1 MTAPDRAPSEVVPLS
16 AAGQTARI
24 AIRPLT
30 PADVRAVRRL
40 ERAAYGSANPRTAF
54 ERELRNGLS
63 AYLAAVDA
71 DDERPAQR
79 RRWTRRGPVGW
90 LRRRLGADEGAPILG
105 FAGVWYTHEQ
115 LHLVTIAVDPAAAA
129 PRHRA
134 SRCCSPSATSRSRPS
149 STASRWRCAAS
160 NAGAMRLYERCGF
173 RRVGRLRNYYS
184 DNREDAIVMLLD
196 GLTVAEPP
204 EALTLA
210 RGGRNVVPPSRRR
223 GGLSSAGSP
232 VRLRAYEAAAASL
245 SASSSSAA
253 GSWT

>member
-1 MTAPDRAPSEVVPLS
+1 MTAPDCAPSEVVPLS
-16 AAGQTARI
+16 AADQTARI

-30 PADVRAVRRL
+30 PADVRTVRRL

-63 AYLAAVDA
+63 AYLVAIDA
-71 DDERPAQR
+71 SADGERAAQR
-79 RRWTRRGPVGW
+79 RPWTRRGPVGW
-90 LRRRLGADEGAPILG
+90 LRRRLGAGEGAPILG

-115 LHLVTIAVDPAAAA
+115 LHLVTIAVDPRQQRRGIGLTLLLAVCDLAIEAELDSVA
-129 PRHRA
+129 LEVR
-134 SRCCSPSATSRSRPS
+134 
-149 STASRWRCAAS
+149 AS

-196 GLTVAEPP
+196 GLAAAEPP

-210 RGGRNVVPPSRRR
+210 RGGRNVVPPTE
-223 GGLSSAGSP
+223 GM
-232 VRLRAYEAAAASL
+232 ED
-245 SASSSSAA
+245 
-253 GSWT
+253 

>member
-71 DDERPAQR
+71 AASPAQR

-90 LRRRLGADEGAPILG
+90 LRRRLGAGEGAPILG

-115 LHLVTIAVDPAAAA
+115 LHLVTIAVDPRQQRRGIALALLLAVCDLA
-129 PRHRA
+129 IEA
-134 SRCCSPSATSRSRPS
+134 ELDGVALEVRS
-149 STASRWRCAAS
+149 S

-210 RGGRNVVPPSRRR
+210 RGGRNVVPPTAD
-223 GGLSSAGSP
+223 G
-232 VRLRAYEAAAASL
+232 ED
-245 SASSSSAA
+245 
-253 GSWT
+253 

>member
-30 PADVRAVRRL
+30 PADVRTVRRL

-63 AYLAAVDA
+63 AYLAAIDGS
-71 DDERPAQR
+71 DDGRPAQR

-90 LRRRLGADEGAPILG
+90 LRRRLGAGEGAPILG

-115 LHLVTIAVDPAAAA
+115 LHLVTIAVDPRQQRRGIALALLLAVCDLA
-129 PRHRA
+129 IEAELDSVALEVR
-134 SRCCSPSATSRSRPS
+134 T
-149 STASRWRCAAS
+149 S

-196 GLTVAEPP
+196 GLAAAEPP

-210 RGGRNVVPPSRRR
+210 RDGREVVPPTE
-223 GGLSSAGSP
+223 GM
-232 VRLRAYEAAAASL
+232 ED
-245 SASSSSAA
+245 
-253 GSWT
+253 

>member
-1 MTAPDRAPSEVVPLS
+1 MTARDCAPSEVVPLS

-63 AYLAAVDA
+63 AYLAAIDGS
-71 DDERPAQR
+71 DDGRPAQR

-90 LRRRLGADEGAPILG
+90 LRRRLGAGEGAPILG

-115 LHLVTIAVDPAAAA
+115 LHLVTIAVDPRQQRRGIALALLLAVCDLA
-129 PRHRA
+129 IEA
-134 SRCCSPSATSRSRPS
+134 DLDSVALEVRS
-149 STASRWRCAAS
+149 S

-196 GLTVAEPP
+196 GLAAAEPP

-210 RGGRNVVPPSRRR
+210 RGGRNVVPPTE
-223 GGLSSAGSP
+223 GM
-232 VRLRAYEAAAASL
+232 ED
-245 SASSSSAA
+245 
-253 GSWT
+253 

>member
-30 PADVRAVRRL
+30 PADVRAVRRI
-40 ERAAYGSANPRTAF
+40 ERVAYGSANPRTAF

-63 AYLAAVDA
+63 AYLAAIDGSDDA
-71 DDERPAQR
+71 SPAQR

-90 LRRRLGADEGAPILG
+90 LRRRLGAGEGAPILG

-115 LHLVTIAVDPAAAA
+115 LHLVTIAVDPRRQRRGIALALLLAVCDLA
-129 PRHRA
+129 IEADLDSVALEVR
-134 SRCCSPSATSRSRPS
+134 
-149 STASRWRCAAS
+149 AS

-196 GLTVAEPP
+196 GLIAAEPP

-210 RGGRNVVPPSRRR
+210 RGGREVVPPT
-223 GGLSSAGSP
+223 AGM
-232 VRLRAYEAAAASL
+232 ED
-245 SASSSSAA
+245 
-253 GSWT
+253 

>member
-1 MTAPDRAPSEVVPLS
+1 MTAHEPGAAEVVPLS
-16 AAGQTARI
+16 AGGPI

-30 PADVRAVRRL
+30 PADVRTVRRL

-71 DDERPAQR
+71 DGERPAQR

-90 LRRRLGADEGAPILG
+90 LRRRLGAGEGAPILG

-115 LHLVTIAVDPAAAA
+115 LHLVTIAVDPRQQRRGIGLALLLAVCDLAIEA
-129 PRHRA
+129 ELDSVALEVR
-134 SRCCSPSATSRSRPS
+134 
-149 STASRWRCAAS
+149 AS
-160 NAGAMRLYERCGF
+160 NAGALRLYERCGF

-196 GLTVAEPP
+196 GLAAAEPP
-204 EALTLA
+204 KALTLA
-210 RGGRNVVPPSRRR
+210 RGGREVVPPTE
-223 GGLSSAGSP
+223 GM
-232 VRLRAYEAAAASL
+232 ED
-245 SASSSSAA
+245 
-253 GSWT
+253 